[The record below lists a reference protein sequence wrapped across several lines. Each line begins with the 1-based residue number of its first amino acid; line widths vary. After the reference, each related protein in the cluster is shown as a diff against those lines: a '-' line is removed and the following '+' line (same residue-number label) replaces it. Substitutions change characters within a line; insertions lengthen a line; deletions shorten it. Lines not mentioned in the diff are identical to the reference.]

1 MANSPY
7 IHFPDDYWQ
16 VEWRVNGI
24 WNGIL
29 TYCFPHGVTE
39 DNWIVAPEVY
49 STWFNTN
56 GYRADLCVIA
66 LETDDDHEYRLSDP
80 IVTYEGKG
88 GNSTKNWQQIGQQ
101 ILNWCMDGVQNYQ
114 PFYCWAIGTKG
125 KFVKFYAFDGVNTL
139 YPLGINAA
147 AKIVKDANVNPQDIT
162 GQAGWAFVDQVLT
175 AIRNDPE
182 LTAARIANNDFD

>member
-1 MANSPY
+1 MADSPY
-7 IHFPDDYWQ
+7 LHFPDDYWQ

-29 TYCFPHGVTE
+29 TYCFPHGITE

-66 LETDDDHEYRLSDP
+66 LETNDDQE
-80 IVTYEGKG
+80 
-88 GNSTKNWQQIGQQ
+88 QQIGQQ
-101 ILNWCMDGVQNYQ
+101 ILNWCTDGVHNYQ
-114 PFYCWAIGTKG
+114 QFYCWAIGTKG
-125 KFVKFYAFDGVNTL
+125 KFVTFYAFDGVNTL

-147 AKIVKDANVNPQDIT
+147 GHIVRDAAVNPQDIT
-162 GQAGWAFVDQVLT
+162 DQAGWAFVNQVLT
-175 AIRNDPE
+175 AIRNDPQ
-182 LTAARIANNDFD
+182 LTAARIANDDFD